1 MKDTKQTS
9 KLISYWLRHHPE
21 DGNLSI
27 DDFGWA
33 SVDELIKALATKGH
47 VFTHAE
53 IVELSKSFDKVRWE
67 FSDDGSKIR
76 ATHGHSIEVILD
88 EKAVKPP
95 ALLYHGTSS
104 NKLDAI
110 SKNGLLAMQRQFVHL
125 STDREVAVS
134 VGKRHGKPLLI
145 EIDAAAL
152 SADGW
157 VFYQT
162 SENVWLTTNIP
173 VKYLKIEQK

>member
-21 DGNLSI
+21 DGNLNI
-27 DDFGWA
+27 DDFGWIA
-33 SVDELIKALATKGH
+33 IDELIKALAAKGQL
-47 VFTHAE
+47 FTYQE

-67 FSDDGSKIR
+67 FSADGSKIR
-76 ATHGHSIEVILD
+76 ATHGHSVEVILD

-95 ALLYHGTSS
+95 ALLYHGTSL
-104 NKLDAI
+104 NNVDAI
-110 SKNGLLAMQRQFVHL
+110 KENGLLAMQRQFVHL
-125 STDREVAVS
+125 STDREVAIS

-145 EIDAAAL
+145 EIDAVGL
-152 SADGW
+152 DKDGW

-162 SENVWLTTNIP
+162 SDNVWLTTSIP

>member
-1 MKDTKQTS
+1 MQDTKQTS
-9 KLISYWLRHHPE
+9 KLISFWLRHHPE
-21 DGNLSI
+21 DGNLQL

-33 SVDELIKALATKGH
+33 LVDELMQSLATKGQ
-47 VFTHAE
+47 VFTYAE

-67 FSDDGSKIR
+67 FSEDGSKIR

-88 EKAVKPP
+88 EKAVRPP

-104 NKLDAI
+104 NKIDAI
-110 SKNGLLAMQRQFVHL
+110 KENGLLAMQRQFVHL
-125 STDREVAVS
+125 STESEVAIS

-152 SADGW
+152 AADGW
-157 VFYQT
+157 VFYRT
-162 SENVWLTTNIP
+162 SENVWLTADIP